1 MKNSFGTTLVELLV
15 TVAVLL
21 ILTGMAI
28 PAFNFFRRESDLTN
42 NAEEIIN
49 SLRLAQNK
57 TLASEGESQYGVY
70 FDDTTSPHQYT
81 LFKGID
87 FASRDISF
95 DEVRKLSKWMEIYE
109 INLGGVNEVVFNRI
123 TGLSSQSGNVS
134 LRLKTDITKTRIIYI
149 ESSGQVGL
157 TTPSTPTD
165 GRIEDSRHVHFDFG
179 WSIQNATTLKFNFVN
194 ASQIE
199 TVDMAG
205 YFNADKTE
213 FDWDGEFTVGEI
225 EQVFRVHT
233 HSLNAFNT
241 LLCIHRDRNNGKNTE
256 KVTISII
263 DGGVEKDIAHYLAD
277 ANNSVEKGSYV
288 YNEMEIQ

>member
-28 PAFNFFRRESDLTN
+28 PAFNFFRRESDLSN

-123 TGLSSQSGNVS
+123 TGLTSQSGNVS
-134 LRLKTDITKTRIIYI
+134 LRLKTDITKTRTIYV

-165 GRIEDSRHVHFDFG
+165 GRIEDSRHVHFDY
-179 WSIQNATTLKFNFVN
+179 SRV
-194 ASQIE
+194 IE
-199 TVDMAG
+199 TTTEKLILTFDTTITKEIIIADYLKDNQIYWEEEVDVNG
-205 YFNADKTE
+205 DIQK
-213 FDWDGEFTVGEI
+213 VKI
-225 EQVFRVHT
+225 HT
-233 HSLNAFNT
+233 HRLNNPDTQF
-241 LLCIHRDRNNGKNTE
+241 CVHRDRRYNNKILTI
-256 KVTISII
+256 TISG
-263 DGGVEKDIAHYLAD
+263 DGSGDLISYIAEGQESRGTSIYLAAGETGD
-277 ANNSVEKGSYV
+277 PKR
-288 YNEMEIQ
+288 Q